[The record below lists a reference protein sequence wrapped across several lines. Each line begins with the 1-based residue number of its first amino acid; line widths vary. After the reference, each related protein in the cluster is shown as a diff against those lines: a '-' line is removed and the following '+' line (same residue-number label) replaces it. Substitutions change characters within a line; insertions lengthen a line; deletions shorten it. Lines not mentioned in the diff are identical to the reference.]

1 MKRLVFALAA
11 LFLPLAAAAQE
22 ATLNGTVTDST
33 GSVLPGVTVQALH
46 EASGNTF
53 MAVTDGRGAYQI
65 PVRVGI
71 YKITVQLQGFTTVTQ
86 NAVEVLVGQT
96 ATVNVQ
102 MSPSTLAETIT
113 VTGESPL
120 VETSSSKV
128 SGNIDPRQITELPS
142 QGRNWMSLALLAP
155 GNRTNAQGA
164 TPVQDRGDVREFQLN
179 VDGLQVTSNLGTG
192 NQARY
197 SNDSIAEFEFISNR
211 FDATQGRSSGVQVN
225 AITKSGT
232 NNLSGT
238 LVGNFRDSSWNAQ
251 DPVLHRVLP

>member
-11 LFLPLAAAAQE
+11 LLLPLAAAAQE

-53 MAVTDGRGAYQI
+53 MAVTDGRGAFQL
-65 PVRVGI
+65 PVRVGT

-86 NAVEVLVGQT
+86 SGVEVLVGQT

-120 VETSSSKV
+120 VETTSSRCRATSIRGRSRSSVAGPQLDVAGAARAGQPHQRAGRDCRCRTEATFANSSS
-128 SGNIDPRQITELPS
+128 
-142 QGRNWMSLALLAP
+142 
-155 GNRTNAQGA
+155 
-164 TPVQDRGDVREFQLN
+164 
-179 VDGLQVTSNLGTG
+179 TSM
-192 NQARY
+192 ACR
-197 SNDSIAEFEFISNR
+197 
-211 FDATQGRSSGVQVN
+211 
-225 AITKSGT
+225 
-232 NNLSGT
+232 
-238 LVGNFRDSSWNAQ
+238 
-251 DPVLHRVLP
+251 

>member
-86 NAVEVLVGQT
+86 NGSGSARWPDGHGQRADVAIDAGRDDHGDRRVTARRNHVVEGVGQHRS
-96 ATVNVQ
+96 AADHGA
-102 MSPSTLAETIT
+102 P
-113 VTGESPL
+113 VTGPQLDVAGAARTGQPHQRAGRDCRCRTEA
-120 VETSSSKV
+120 TFANSSS
-128 SGNIDPRQITELPS
+128 
-142 QGRNWMSLALLAP
+142 MSMDC
-155 GNRTNAQGA
+155 R
-164 TPVQDRGDVREFQLN
+164 
-179 VDGLQVTSNLGTG
+179 
-192 NQARY
+192 
-197 SNDSIAEFEFISNR
+197 
-211 FDATQGRSSGVQVN
+211 
-225 AITKSGT
+225 
-232 NNLSGT
+232 
-238 LVGNFRDSSWNAQ
+238 
-251 DPVLHRVLP
+251 